1 MPSARAASPDWQ
13 GLLAA
18 LRRERELLEQGR
30 WEEALPL
37 AERRA
42 AAERSLAASSPPED
56 VRRALAA
63 ELEECV
69 AIAEKL
75 RREALEALCGL
86 ARYRDELRAP
96 PAAPAYLDRR
106 A

>member
-13 GLLAA
+13 AILVG
-18 LRRERELLEQGR
+18 LRRERELLEEGR

-42 AAERSLAASSPPED
+42 DEERSLAAASAPEG

-63 ELEECV
+63 ELEGCLV
-69 AIAEKL
+69 AALAL
-75 RREALEALCGL
+75 RREALEALGGL
-86 ARYRDELRAP
+86 ARYREELRAR
-96 PAAPAYLDRR
+96 PAAAAYLDRR